1 MMIDVQGYTA
11 KQLASL
17 IAKAE
22 KQQAKL
28 AVRPK
33 AAAMRAKIDKYV
45 RDHGYTIAELYGSRA
60 GDEKVAK
67 SRRPS
72 AAKKAGKR
80 KLGPV
85 PPKYRN
91 LKNPEETWSG
101 RGRQPR
107 WLAQQVAQGKS
118 LEAFLIR

>member
-1 MMIDVQGYTA
+1 MIDVQGYTA

-60 GDEKVAK
+60 GDEKLAK
-67 SRRPS
+67 TRRPS
-72 AAKKAGKR
+72 AAKKTGKR

-91 LKNPEETWSG
+91 PKKPEETWSG

-107 WLAQQVAQGKS
+107 WLAQQIAHGKS